1 LPLRFLRSWTIKG
14 SKRLGVRGITPV
26 MFSGGQLKRA
36 ASLTEEAFVQL
47 GKYRAPASRNLL

>member
-1 LPLRFLRSWTIKG
+1 
-14 SKRLGVRGITPV
+14 

-47 GKYRAPASRNLL
+47 GKYRVPAGRDFL

>member
-1 LPLRFLRSWTIKG
+1 
-14 SKRLGVRGITPV
+14 

-47 GKYRAPASRNLL
+47 GKYRAPAGRDFL